1 MDQNDASARLIARR
15 NTSLRRRASRVGG
28 PASWRRPSA
37 AATAMLG
44 GAASTAATTGGK
56 KTTIRVGLSATH
68 WEWIASVSAKCAH
81 ASTSKTLRILLDWYK
96 LYATANNRHL
106 SDDIWGC
113 SDWDSYFRDG
123 EGNAEGDEE
132 EDSDDSEGEGRDGHG
147 S

>member
-1 MDQNDASARLIARR
+1 MPTSSDAERCWADSIFRNPRCRR
-15 NTSLRRRASRVGG
+15 C
-28 PASWRRPSA
+28 
-37 AATAMLG
+37 
-44 GAASTAATTGGK
+44 TAATTGGK

-123 EGNAEGDEE
+123 EGNAEGDDEE
-132 EDSDDSEGEGRDGHG
+132 ESDDSEEEEEEGQDGHG

>member
-1 MDQNDASARLIARR
+1 MTASSATRAAAAAPPPPPAARR
-15 NTSLRRRASRVGG
+15 L
-28 PASWRRPSA
+28 
-37 AATAMLG
+37 
-44 GAASTAATTGGK
+44 
-56 KTTIRVGLSATH
+56 LSATH